1 MAVKH
6 AQGARNG
13 RGARILHLALG
24 HNLTHTVVTRRSH
37 TLVTGGLYRF
47 VRHPLY
53 DSAAVLAVLAV
64 ATSMTMANR
73 FVLLTGALVFL
84 LLAVRPRTEEDK
96 RLARLGD
103 AYRASRSRTGHFV
116 PKIPGGVTSR

>member
-1 MAVKH
+1 VEH
-6 AQGARNG
+6 AFC
-13 RGARILHLALG
+13 ILALG

-53 DSAAVLAVLAV
+53 DSAAVLAV

-96 RLARLGD
+96 LLARLGD

-116 PKIPGGVTSR
+116 PKITGGVTSR

>member
-1 MAVKH
+1 MAWNTASARFAHVMAVKH

-13 RGARILHLALG
+13 RGARILHPRAG
-24 HNLTHTVVTRRSH
+24 AHLTHTVVTRRSH

-53 DSAAVLAVLAV
+53 CSAAVLAVLAV

-84 LLAVRPRTEEDK
+84 LL
-96 RLARLGD
+96 
-103 AYRASRSRTGHFV
+103 
-116 PKIPGGVTSR
+116 